1 MALQNDPRMFTGGA
15 VVFNSNPTVQFQA
28 QQLAKKQAKEE
39 ALNKYF
45 DDQLKSVNTEGLR
58 EIDLRDPEKKGRGIA
73 DRIETWANNWKSNKE
88 SILKG
93 GDAKMK
99 SDMELQD
106 IRRQIAETKAGRTF
120 FGDLGKAKAEG
131 KFDPDE
137 DELKLLDK
145 VSLPVYDPRSKK
157 PDGTPYGWGDV
168 APVVP
173 EFDAKK
179 QNEYWGAV
187 TSGLKPG
194 VVYDYDKAKV
204 NKQTGQLI
212 VPAKEAYSPGQIKAM
227 SERAGG
233 IAMNDESIR
242 KHFKKILDSPTS
254 EEWERLNK
262 AYQSVFGTDKMAT
275 TEKQLAEADAIIKGS
290 VPAKEWND
298 KDIDYAQRLYD
309 KKMMAAL
316 NSALIASRGG
326 GNNEVGKTTG
336 NVFDDFPDTE
346 WGNMKVI
353 KGVWYNPDGSPKT
366 GETYL
371 KGALIPSSVRSVL
384 KAGGIDEK
392 ALNAGVNIRIN
403 NGQIES
409 ISNKGIGTV
418 TRKAMEGVYQPK
430 FDTERKGENINF
442 PGGGESANS
451 ISIKDV
457 PAGTKLQQKNGK
469 YYYKGKEVILQ

>member
-1 MALQNDPRMFTGGA
+1 
-15 VVFNSNPTVQFQA
+15 
-28 QQLAKKQAKEE
+28 
-39 ALNKYF
+39 
-45 DDQLKSVNTEGLR
+45 
-58 EIDLRDPEKKGRGIA
+58 
-73 DRIETWANNWKSNKE
+73 
-88 SILKG
+88 
-93 GDAKMK
+93 
-99 SDMELQD
+99 MELQD
-106 IRRQIAETKAGRTF
+106 IRRQIAEAKAAGSF
-120 FGDLGKAKAEG
+120 FNDLGKARAKGEYN
-131 KFDPDE
+131 PDE
-137 DELKLLDK
+137 DELQILDK
-145 VSLPVYDPRSKK
+145 VTKPIYDPESKK
-157 PDGTPYGWGDV
+157 ADGTPYGWGDV

-179 QNEYWGAV
+179 QNEYWLAS
-187 TSGLKPG
+187 TKGLQPG
-194 VVYDYDKAKV
+194 KQYDYDKLTVNAK
-204 NKQTGQLI
+204 TGQAI
-212 VPAKEAYSPGQIKAM
+212 VPFKEAYSPGQVKAIA
-227 SERAGG
+227 EQAGE
-233 IAMNDESIR
+233 IAKSDKSVK
-242 KHFKKILDSPTS
+242 KHYNKILDNPTS
-254 EEWERLNK
+254 EEWEKLNK
-262 AYQSVFGTDKMAT
+262 AYQSVFGTDKVVSTPEQAA
-275 TEKQLAEADAIIKGS
+275 QADAIIRAS
-290 VPAKEWND
+290 VPVKEGQEQEVN
-298 KDIDYAQRLYD
+298 YAQRLAD
-309 KKMMAAL
+309 KKMMAAFT
-316 NSALIASRGG
+316 SALIASRGG

>member
-179 QNEYWGAV
+179 QNEYWSAV
-187 TSGLKPG
+187 TSGIKPG

-298 KDIDYAQRLYD
+298 KDIDYAQRLAD
-309 KKMMAAL
+309 RRLEAAYR
-316 NSALIASRGG
+316 SALIASRGG
-326 GNNEVGKTTG
+326 GNNETGKTTG

-346 WGNMKVI
+346 FKTVKVVNGI
-353 KGVWYNPDGSPKT
+353 WYNADGTPKNGTLFIT
-366 GETYL
+366 GEN
-371 KGALIPSSVRSVL
+371 IPSSVRSVL
-384 KAGGIDEK
+384 KSGGIDAN
-392 ALNAGVNIRIN
+392 ALNLGVTAVVKD
-403 NGQIES
+403 GQIES

-418 TRKAMEGVYQPK
+418 TRSSMQGIYQPNYDK
-430 FDTERKGENINF
+430 ERRGENLNF
-442 PGGGESANS
+442 PGGGNPGVQPPSSNWRDRA
-451 ISIKDV
+451 KPV
-457 PAGTKLQQKNGK
+457 KPVKK
-469 YYYKGKEVILQ
+469 

>member
-179 QNEYWGAV
+179 QNEYWLAS
-187 TSGLKPG
+187 TKGLQPG
-194 VVYDYDKAKV
+194 KQYDYDKLTINSK
-204 NKQTGQLI
+204 TGQAI
-212 VPAKEAYSPGQIKAM
+212 VPFKEAYSPGQVKAIA
-227 SERAGG
+227 EQAGE
-233 IAMNDESIR
+233 IAMNDKSVK
-242 KHFKKILDSPTS
+242 KHFSKILDAPNS
-254 EEWERLNK
+254 EEWEKLNK
-262 AYQSVFGTDKMAT
+262 AYQSVFGTDKVVSTPQQAA
-275 TEKQLAEADAIIKGS
+275 QADAILRAS
-290 VPAKEWND
+290 VPVKEGQEQEVN
-298 KDIDYAQRLYD
+298 YAQRISD
-309 KKMMAAL
+309 RKMMAAI

-326 GNNEVGKTTG
+326 GNNETGKTTG
-336 NVFDDFPDTE
+336 NVLDDFPDTDF
-346 WGNMKVI
+346 GTMKVVN
-353 KGVWYNPDGSPKT
+353 GQWYDKDGNPKSGQVF
-366 GETYL
+366 L
-371 KGALIPSSVRSVL
+371 KGEFVPASLRSVM
-384 KAGGIDEK
+384 KSGGIDPNV
-392 ALNAGVNIRIN
+392 LNLGITVTIKDGKIV
-403 NGQIES
+403 S
-409 ISNKGIGTV
+409 FSNKAAGTV
-418 TRKAMEGVYQPK
+418 TRESIEGMYQPK
-430 FDTERKGENINF
+430 YDSERKGENMNF
-442 PGGGESANS
+442 PGGGNPGVQPPSSSWRDRA
-451 ISIKDV
+451 KPV
-457 PAGTKLQQKNGK
+457 KPVKK
-469 YYYKGKEVILQ
+469 

>member
-15 VVFNSNPTVQFQA
+15 VVFNSNPAVQFQA

-179 QNEYWGAV
+179 QNEYWLAS
-187 TSGLKPG
+187 TKGLQPG
-194 VVYDYDKAKV
+194 KQYDYDKLTVNAK
-204 NKQTGQLI
+204 TGQAI
-212 VPAKEAYSPGQIKAM
+212 VPFKEAYSPGQVKAIA
-227 SERAGG
+227 EQAGE
-233 IAMNDESIR
+233 IAMNDKSVK
-242 KHFKKILDSPTS
+242 KHFNKILDSPTS
-254 EEWERLNK
+254 EEWEKLNK
-262 AYQSVFGTDKMAT
+262 AYQSVFGTDKIVSTPEQAA
-275 TEKQLAEADAIIKGS
+275 QADAIIRAS
-290 VPAKEWND
+290 VPTKEGQEQEIN
-298 KDIDYAQRLYD
+298 YAQRLYD
-309 KKMMAAL
+309 KKMMTAF

-326 GNNEVGKTTG
+326 GKEQGKTWDLSEYPTTSEGGKDLTVPFQGYVVTAIGNDKLLAKNVVYYPDKKEFKVTEYVGRDASGNPTG
-336 NVFDDFPDTE
+336 E
-346 WGNMKVI
+346 KVSRIRASTFRQNI
-353 KGVWYNPDGSPKT
+353 KGNNPQADMK
-366 GETYL
+366 EFD
-371 KGALIPSSVRSVL
+371 ALINTPYSEGA
-384 KAGGIDEK
+384 KPGT
-392 ALNAGVNIRIN
+392 
-403 NGQIES
+403 
-409 ISNKGIGTV
+409 SNWRDRAKPV
-418 TRKAMEGVYQPK
+418 KK
-430 FDTERKGENINF
+430 
-442 PGGGESANS
+442 
-451 ISIKDV
+451 
-457 PAGTKLQQKNGK
+457 
-469 YYYKGKEVILQ
+469 